1 MIGYARE
8 RAAGAR
14 PGGRP
19 VVRQALPQGGSGLRT
34 RRRVLGALGLGSLG
48 AVVQAGC
55 GGFAPPG
62 APPSGQAA
70 PQTIRFA
77 YWVQDYKPFWDQ
89 IFPTFTEKTNIK
101 VELEFYASGAAWGEK
116 MIALFAS
123 DSAPEA
129 AHSVSH
135 VDTRLYDQGNILD
148 LEPAVKV
155 EKLNIDRDYVLMG
168 TERWCGKLYALPYFA
183 EPFAI
188 YFNKSMAR
196 QIGQPDPWQT
206 VKGDWTWEQMM
217 TMAKAAT
224 ADTDRDGAI
233 DQWGIYWPYTPP
245 AYFGPWAWTAG
256 ANFVDWDAAKYT
268 FGAPGSVQAFQQLQ
282 TAIMRERS
290 VLHQDEVTAALERWG
305 GGVKN
310 VWQAG
315 HALFWFRS
323 VTDIPRNRLQVG
335 TNFEWDVLPVP
346 KLDNARPGVSLQA
359 GHPNW
364 VNAKTQ
370 LRDAAVK
377 FTLWLSQSES
387 QDHMG
392 ETKFLMPALKSSWTR
407 FLKASNAGEPPEHI
421 QVFADVFKKPHGWH
435 FRSYTTYD
443 AEAVYGPAVHAIMR
457 GERPL
462 AAGLQEMS
470 DLMNQRLEFGSCAPY
485 RGQKVP
491 RPPAS

>member
-1 MIGYARE
+1 M
-8 RAAGAR
+8 
-14 PGGRP
+14 
-19 VVRQALPQGGSGLRT
+19 
-34 RRRVLGALGLGSLG
+34 
-48 AVVQAGC
+48 
-55 GGFAPPG
+55 
-62 APPSGQAA
+62 
-70 PQTIRFA
+70 
-77 YWVQDYKPFWDQ
+77 
-89 IFPTFTEKTNIK
+89 
-101 VELEFYASGAAWGEK
+101 
-116 MIALFAS
+116 
-123 DSAPEA
+123 
-129 AHSVSH
+129 
-135 VDTRLYDQGNILD
+135 
-148 LEPAVKV
+148 
-155 EKLNIDRDYVLMG
+155 
-168 TERWCGKLYALPYFA
+168 
-183 EPFAI
+183 
-188 YFNKSMAR
+188 
-196 QIGQPDPWQT
+196 
-206 VKGDWTWEQMM
+206 
-217 TMAKAAT
+217 
-224 ADTDRDGAI
+224 
-233 DQWGIYWPYTPP
+233 
-245 AYFGPWAWTAG
+245 
-256 ANFVDWDAAKYT
+256 
-268 FGAPGSVQAFQQLQ
+268 
-282 TAIMRERS
+282 
-290 VLHQDEVTAALERWG
+290 
-305 GGVKN
+305 
-310 VWQAG
+310 WQAG

-346 KLDNARPGVSLQA
+346 KLDSARPGVSLQA

-485 RGQKVP
+485 RGQKVL